1 MKRLFL
7 ILAIAL
13 QCSIFNIQWSLAC
26 TNFIVGK
33 KASADGSVFVTY
45 NADSYGAFMPL
56 YHYPAAKHQPGD
68 MRKVFEWDTNKYL
81 GEIAEAAETYNV
93 IGNSN
98 EWQVTIGE
106 TTFGGREK
114 MADST
119 GVIDYGSLIYITL
132 QRSKTAREALQIMT
146 SLVEQYGYYSEGETF
161 SVADK
166 DEAWMLEM
174 MGCGPDRTKE
184 AGRTVWV
191 AVRIPDDAVAAH
203 ANQSR
208 ITKFLDGRYVQ
219 VKMKDLFGKKYAVNG
234 KKPVPNLVVYSD
246 NVVSYARNMGWFE
259 GKDADFS
266 YNAAYAEPDFSGRR
280 YCEAR
285 VWSFFNRFSDDFS
298 EYVPYAAGIEKNT
311 KEMPLWIIPNKKVT
325 LQDLRDAMRD
335 HYEGTPFA
343 LDTNIGGG
351 IFQMPYR
358 PSPLSYKV
366 DDIEVF
372 NERPISTQQ
381 TAWSFISQMRS
392 SLPREVGA
400 CFWFGNDDGNMVAYT
415 PMYSCITRRSKC
427 FSGEGAD
434 DVTFSMDNAFW
445 VCNWVS
451 NMVYPLYS
459 QMFPTLKEVRDSLDA
474 SYDKLQ
480 PEIEAKA
487 LALPSAEERIKFLTD
502 YSCKKGD
509 EMISRWQQLAFFL
522 IVKYNDMVVKPT
534 DANGNFERSK
544 YGHGA
549 RVKRPGYPE
558 YYAKELLKQTGDKYK
573 VPAKEKK

>member
-1 MKRLFL
+1 MKRNYVLTCML
-7 ILAIAL
+7 MAAAYA
-13 QCSIFNIQWSLAC
+13 SAC

-33 KASADGSVFVTY
+33 KASVDGSVFVTY

-106 TTFGGREK
+106 TTFGGREE

-119 GVIDYGSLIYITL
+119 GVIDYGSLIYIAL

-174 MGCGPDRTKE
+174 MGCGPDRTKSKE
-184 AGRTVWV
+184 RTVWV
-191 AVRIPDDAVAAH
+191 AIRIPDNAVAAH

-208 ITKFLDGRYVQ
+208 ITKFLDGRYTR
-219 VKMKDLFGKKYAVNG
+219 VKIKDLFNKKYALNA
-234 KKPVPNLVVYSD
+234 KKPITNLMVCSD
-246 NVVSYARNMGWFE
+246 NVVSYARAMGWFE

-266 YNAAYAEPDFSGRR
+266 YNAAYAAPDFSGRR

-285 VWSFFNRFSDDFS
+285 VWSFFNRFADDFS
-298 EYVPYAAGIEKNT
+298 EYVPYAAGKEKNA
-311 KEMPLWIIPNKKVT
+311 KEMPLWIIPNKKVS

-351 IFQMPYR
+351 IYDMPYR
-358 PSPLSYKV
+358 PSPLSFKV
-366 DDIEVF
+366 GEQEAF

-392 SLPREVGA
+392 WMPREVGA

-415 PMYSCITRRSKC
+415 PMYSCITRRPKC
-427 FSGEGAD
+427 FTEEGAD
-434 DVTFSMDNAFW
+434 DVTFSMDNAYW

-451 NMVYPLYS
+451 NMVYPRYS
-459 QMFPTLKEVRDSLDA
+459 QMFPTLKAVRDSLDA
-474 SYDKLQ
+474 SYSKLQ

-487 LALPSAEERIKFLTD
+487 LALPESERVAFLTN
-502 YSCKKGD
+502 YSCQKGN
-509 EMISRWQQLAFFL
+509 EMIARWQQLAFYL
-522 IVKYNDMVVKPT
+522 IVKFNDMVEKPT
-534 DANGNFERSK
+534 DANGIFERTP

-549 RVKRPGYPE
+549 RVVRPGFPE
-558 YYAKELLKQTGDKYK
+558 KYARELLKMTGDKYI
-573 VPAKEKK
+573 VPVEEKK

>member
-1 MKRLFL
+1 MKRNFVLTGL
-7 ILAIAL
+7 LLVASYAA
-13 QCSIFNIQWSLAC
+13 AC

-33 KASADGSVFVTY
+33 KASVDGSVFVTY

-68 MRKVFEWDTNKYL
+68 MRQVYEWDTNKYL

-106 TTFGGREK
+106 TTFGGREE

-119 GVIDYGSLIYITL
+119 GVIDYGSLIYIAL
-132 QRSKTAREALQIMT
+132 QRSKTARQALQIMT

-166 DEAWMLEM
+166 DEAWILEM
-174 MGCGPDRTKE
+174 MGCGPDRTKSKE
-184 AGRTVWV
+184 RTVWV
-191 AVRIPDDAVAAH
+191 AIRIPDNAVAAH

-208 ITKFLDGRYVQ
+208 ITKFLDGRYTA
-219 VKMKDLFGKKYAVNG
+219 VKMKDLLKKYPVNG
-234 KKPVPNLVVYSD
+234 KKSVPNLVVYSD

-266 YNAAYAEPDFSGRR
+266 YNAAYAAPDFSGRR
-280 YCEAR
+280 FCEAR

-298 EYVPYAAGIEKNT
+298 AYVPYAAGKEKDA
-311 KEMPLWIIPNKKVT
+311 KEMPLWIIPNKKVSI
-325 LQDLRDAMRD
+325 QDLRDAMRD

-351 IFQMPYR
+351 IFDMPYR
-358 PSPLSYKV
+358 PSPLTLKV
-366 DDIEVF
+366 GEQDMF

-392 SLPREVGA
+392 WMPREVGA

-415 PMYSCITRRSKC
+415 PMYSCITRRPKC
-427 FSGEGAD
+427 FTEEGAD

-451 NMVYPLYS
+451 NMVYPRYS
-459 QMFPTLKEVRDSLDA
+459 QMFPTLKAVRDSLDA

-487 LALPSAEERIKFLTD
+487 LALPEAERVAFLTN

-509 EMISRWQQLAFFL
+509 EMIARWQKLAFHL
-522 IVKYNDMVVKPT
+522 IVKFNDMVEKPT
-534 DANGNFERSK
+534 DANGTFERSP

-549 RVKRPGYPE
+549 RVVRPGFPE
-558 YYAKELLKQTGDKYK
+558 KYARELLKMTGDKYL
-573 VPAKEKK
+573 VPAEEKK